1 MASFRQV
8 EANRRN
14 ATRSTGPRSPE
25 GKAVAA
31 LNGVRH
37 GPLSAA
43 TLLPGE
49 READLVEF
57 GKKVRASLAPVGEM
71 ELLLADR
78 IVTAGWRLRRLLY
91 VETLLLGEAGGEAVK
106 AFAHHGRDKMAL
118 LSRYEAGVERGLYK
132 ALHELQ
138 RMQATRRGDAVP
150 PPQVVDATIGGDGM
164 EDVDEGEVIGFAP
177 THPGAEI
184 RAPRTTDLEG
194 EGQGNTRLSA
204 A

>member
-1 MASFRQV
+1 MTIPRRM

-14 ATRSTGPRSPE
+14 ATRSTGPRTPE

-43 TLLPGE
+43 SLLPGE

-57 GKKVRASLAPVGEM
+57 GRKVRGSLAPVGEM

-78 IVTAGWRLRRLLY
+78 IVTAGWRLRRLLA
-91 VETLLLGEAGGEAVK
+91 VEALLLEEAGEASRK
-106 AFAHHGRDKMAL
+106 AFAWSDGRKMLA

-138 RMQATRRGDAVP
+138 RLQAARRGEAVP
-150 PPQVVDATIGGDGM
+150 PPQVVDATVSGDGA
-164 EDVDEGEVIGFAP
+164 DEGEVIGFAP
-177 THPGAEI
+177 MHPGAEI
-184 RAPRTTDLEG
+184 VAPRTTVLDAG
-194 EGQGNTRLSA
+194 NQGNTSLSA